1 MAITNT
7 KNNFFARLLGK
18 DNFGRK
24 ISTENNQAAAG
35 MRTSPQFQN
44 QPIPE
49 LQPQGGNPF
58 QQGQQPQQ
66 GAAPAPQGGQSRYA
80 MYEMMQPKPTRD
92 TEQEGIIQR
101 RAKMNAFSKGFSG
114 LAGLAGVAA
123 GGDAPFVPDGVTPF
137 NMNQLQVMD
146 NDYRN
151 RLQDWTNRGF
161 QVDQAN
167 TGLQNREVDQTIDQE
182 NRIAVQQQ
190 RAGDALNQLLAKSE
204 ADQIREME
212 SVGINPYGEN
222 AYDDYLK
229 AKGLQFKTEINRK
242 KQIGSRNGRTGPEK
256 PKFDIPTLQRGKKAM
271 IDQLEAQK
279 QGLDSFQDKGQLEA
293 IEAQL
298 KQVREYN
305 PGKNEL
311 MDAEV
316 MNMGIQGDEGSQAST
331 PQGVGQPFTPGQG
344 FNIGQQAAGEN
355 LTEKEKMAIMSSS
368 GQKVIQNASK
378 INAFDFENE
387 ENQDPETAQFLI
399 NEINDLL
406 NAGIAENEEEAIDMI
421 LSLAKRQN

>member
-35 MRTSPQFQN
+35 MRTFPQFQN

-49 LQPQGGNPF
+49 LQPQGGNPLM
-58 QQGQQPQQ
+58 QGQPQQ
-66 GAAPAPQGGQSRYA
+66 GGQPAQTGQSRFA
-80 MYEMMQPKPTRD
+80 MYEMMQPKPGRD

-190 RAGDALNQLLAKSE
+190 RASDALNQLLAKSE
-204 ADQIREME
+204 SDQIKEME

-242 KQIGSRNGRTGPEK
+242 KNIGSRNGRTGPEK
-256 PKFDIPTLQRGKKAM
+256 LKFDIPTLQRGKKAM
-271 IDQLEAQK
+271 IDQLESQK
-279 QGLDSFQDKGQLEA
+279 KGLDSFRDKGQLEA
-293 IEAQL
+293 IDAQL

-316 MNMGIQGDEGSQAST
+316 MNMGMNIDQGGVQDEQ
-331 PQGVGQPFTPGQG
+331 GQG
-344 FNIGQQAAGEN
+344 ARSPSFPFDAEKGFTNLKKEADPVIKTQIKLGIQKIVSGEATDEDFETLLQSIVDAGEAAD
-355 LTEKEKMAIMSSS
+355 LQEAE
-368 GQKVIQNASK
+368 
-378 INAFDFENE
+378 
-387 ENQDPETAQFLI
+387 
-399 NEINDLL
+399 DLL
-406 NAGIAENEEEAIDMI
+406 VE
-421 LSLAKRQN
+421 LLRPKQ

>member
-49 LQPQGGNPF
+49 LQPQGGNPLM
-58 QQGQQPQQ
+58 QGQPQQ
-66 GAAPAPQGGQSRYA
+66 GGQPAQTGQSRFA

-190 RAGDALNQLLAKSE
+190 RASAALNQLLAKSE

-212 SVGINPYGEN
+212 SVGINPYGQN

-242 KQIGSRNGRTGPEK
+242 KQIGSGNGRTGPEK

-279 QGLDSFQDKGQLEA
+279 KGLDSFQDKGQLEA
-293 IEAQL
+293 IDAQL

-316 MNMGIQGDEGSQAST
+316 MNMGMNIDQGGVQDEQ
-331 PQGVGQPFTPGQG
+331 GQG
-344 FNIGQQAAGEN
+344 ARSPSFPFDAEKGFTNLKNEADPVIKTQIKLGIQKIVSGEATDEDFETLLQSIVDAGEAAD
-355 LTEKEKMAIMSSS
+355 LQEAE
-368 GQKVIQNASK
+368 
-378 INAFDFENE
+378 
-387 ENQDPETAQFLI
+387 
-399 NEINDLL
+399 DLL
-406 NAGIAENEEEAIDMI
+406 VQ
-421 LSLAKRQN
+421 LLRPKQ